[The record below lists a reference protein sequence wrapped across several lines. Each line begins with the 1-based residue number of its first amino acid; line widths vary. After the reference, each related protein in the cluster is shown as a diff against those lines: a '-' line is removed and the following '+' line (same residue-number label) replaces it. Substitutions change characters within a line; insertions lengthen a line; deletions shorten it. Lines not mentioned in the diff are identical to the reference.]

1 MRRFFIYDPPKIL
14 TLVLKRYRQ
23 AGLGRFE
30 KVNTQVKFEET
41 LVLDPF
47 VTQKSEIFS
56 IKLINF
62 SQKD

>member
-23 AGLGRFE
+23 VGLGRFE

-41 LVLDPF
+41 LNLDPF
-47 VTQKSEIFS
+47 VTQKSNLKKE
-56 IKLINF
+56 KLLYS
-62 SQKD
+62 SQKN